1 MPFPN
6 RLHGLFSTSLA
17 TILLMT
23 ILSWIPTSTI
33 ISGQDSGLDRKADFG
48 FSGMDVFRLGAAGG
62 PWHASDLDNDGDLD
76 LTIWIDDRGELV
88 HFLRD
93 PESEGFVHMEAGNT
107 LVDPAGWRRMET
119 SVGASVE
126 ALTSLDLNAD
136 GWSELIISCPSA
148 DRLEIF
154 WGNESEELRFRRSDR
169 IRMED
174 LARGAYT
181 LAAEQISSSDEV
193 PVRLRVLTGQGI
205 RTLQWKP
212 QSTTL
217 IDNTLIQGSAGGA
230 RFLAPTDVDGDR
242 ARDLVTIST
251 STADR
256 PYPVRLRLQSPGSP
270 GEWSPEQ
277 LLKVE
282 SGRYL
287 GHSHT
292 DGQPTFFFGERDR
305 PVLTGYQ
312 VVPSSG
318 PQDSLGVRVLPLSA
332 DGLGKSRMAQGD
344 LDGDGDLDVVVL
356 NTRESRLI
364 PIFNESGKLFPGAP
378 SPTLQKPEDLFIS
391 GSKVYVFSKTEG
403 GLGVS
408 ELEDRGFSFPV
419 IQKMTRDL
427 DSLVAIGG
435 LAANEELLSLH
446 KVSRGNYELVLGE
459 QGFPLGNMNR
469 EPSTVRIFP
478 GKSNTSLVVV
488 EIPFGAPRL
497 FSLSKNTDVVD
508 GESSSWELTEIESPA
523 TIEAGGKIT
532 SLAPGKI
539 LVTQKNRGRLVELDG
554 TSARVLR
561 QLDVPGTGAEIVEA
575 AALQFGS
582 DSTAD
587 RTSIAL
593 IDQGSGMIH
602 LANESEIL
610 SSQEGP
616 FKKVL
621 QAESLDLGN
630 GNTELLLLNDRAL
643 MVVGRTEGSLEMLE
657 TFTRRARHENSRIT
671 GMATGDLNGDGR
683 LDLAAID
690 GARGELEILAGTP
703 KGFEPA
709 LGFPVFE
716 KKTFSGGGRGVEPR
730 AILVRDFNGDGLDDV
745 ILLIHDRWI
754 MYPQQNLE
762 TAGDSR

>member
-1 MPFPN
+1 MSFAK
-6 RLHGLFSTSLA
+6 RLSGLFPASLATVLLATVLGWIPASTSLY
-17 TILLMT
+17 
-23 ILSWIPTSTI
+23 
-33 ISGQDSGLDRKADFG
+33 GQDSGLERKADFG
-48 FSGMDVFRLGAAGG
+48 FAGMDVFRLGAAGG
-62 PWHASDLDNDGDLD
+62 PWHACDLDNDGDLD
-76 LTIWIDDRGELV
+76 LTIWLDDRGELV

-126 ALTSLDLNAD
+126 ALTCLDLNAD
-136 GWSELIISCPSA
+136 GWVELIISCPGA
-148 DRLEIF
+148 DRLEVF
-154 WGNESEELRFRRSDR
+154 WGNEDEDLRFRRSDR

-181 LAAEQISSSDEV
+181 LAAEKVSNSVEA
-193 PVRLRVLTGQGI
+193 PVRLRVLTGKGV

-212 QSTTL
+212 ESTSL
-217 IDNTLIQGSAGGA
+217 LDNTLTPGSAGGA
-230 RFLAPTDVDGDR
+230 RFLAPTDVDGDQ
-242 ARDLVTIST
+242 ARDLVTV
-251 STADR
+251 STASSDR
-256 PYPVRLRLQSPGSP
+256 PYPVRLRLQAPGSP
-270 GEWSPEQ
+270 GGWSPEQ

-292 DGQPTFFFGERDR
+292 DGQPTFFFGERER

-312 VVPSSG
+312 IVPTSKQ
-318 PQDSLGVRVLPLSA
+318 QDSLGVRVLPLSA

-344 LDGDGDLDVVVL
+344 IDGDGDLDVVVL

-364 PIFNESGKLFPGAP
+364 PIFNEAGKLFPGAP

-408 ELEDRGFSFPV
+408 ELENRKFSFPV
-419 IQKMTRDL
+419 IQKMSRDL
-427 DSLVAIGG
+427 DSLVAVGG
-435 LAANEELLSLH
+435 LATNGELLSLH
-446 KVSRGNYELVLGE
+446 KVSRGKYELVLGE

-469 EPSTVRIFP
+469 EPSAVRIFP
-478 GKSNTSLVVV
+478 GKGETSLIVV

-497 FSLSKNTDVVD
+497 FALSENSEMVA
-508 GESSSWELTEIESPA
+508 GESSPWEMKEIESPA
-523 TIEAGGKIT
+523 TIEAGGRIT

-575 AALQFGS
+575 AALQLGS
-582 DSTAD
+582 EVTSDM
-587 RTSIAL
+587 TSIAL

-630 GNTELLLLNDRAL
+630 GNSELLLLNDRAL
-643 MVVGRTEGSLEMLE
+643 MVVGKTEGALEMLE

-671 GMATGDLNGDGR
+671 AMATGDLNGDGL
-683 LDLAAID
+683 LDLAAVD

-745 ILLIHDRWI
+745 VLLIHDRWI
-754 MYPQQNLE
+754 MYPQQSME
-762 TAGDSR
+762 TAEDSR